1 MAYHHKVRSTI
12 HMGIVIF
19 PTSPW
24 GKLHYSVIPR
34 VSSQWAFSAINVS
47 MILLVCPSPWYL
59 SWVVERLKIREPFVW
74 KLELVLRQELHS
86 NSGKTELSLTFYL
99 PVDSTGVELPATVC
113 VFFYEV
119 LLISVVSGVLPKNI
133 LPSANC
139 WLAVLWKCTR
149 TPWQTCC
156 RPRLS
161 RIICSTWETLLVWSK
176 VLSSPPLTL
185 LKILITSSDSGAMRY
200 AIFNP
205 KWYIVIKWREWFSDH
220 DSGTCESWKTQE
232 RPWSKLNMVW
242 LD

>member
-1 MAYHHKVRSTI
+1 M
-12 HMGIVIF
+12 
-19 PTSPW
+19 
-24 GKLHYSVIPR
+24 
-34 VSSQWAFSAINVS
+34 
-47 MILLVCPSPWYL
+47 
-59 SWVVERLKIREPFVW
+59 EPFVW

-99 PVDSTGVELPATVC
+99 PVDNTGVELPATVC

-119 LLISVVSGVLPKNI
+119 LLITVVSGVLPKNI
-133 LPSANC
+133 LPSVNC

-205 KWYIVIKWREWFSDH
+205 KWYIVTKQREWFTCNDY
-220 DSGTCESWKTQE
+220 DSRTCESWKTRENTVKQTKHGLTVLITLANDNSHRHQLNQSELKVKLYIVTKEQE
-232 RPWSKLNMVW
+232 WFN
-242 LD
+242 D